1 MQHAALEQTLS
12 PANEDLTHIMLQRPK
27 EEDGILRAMTLMAAI
42 RTRALDRGW
51 DSESESDLRE
61 VQSILQS
68 IKNSI

>member
-1 MQHAALEQTLS
+1 
-12 PANEDLTHIMLQRPK
+12 MLQRPK